1 MSSSAFVTTPS
12 ITYNGLLEALI
23 EPTPRMLISAI
34 DPGSPVAEAVR
45 TPAILPDNALS
56 KDSLEPETIL
66 SALMTAA
73 DPVNEDFFAVP

>member
-1 MSSSAFVTTPS
+1 
-12 ITYNGLLEALI
+12 
-23 EPTPRMLISAI
+23 MLISAI